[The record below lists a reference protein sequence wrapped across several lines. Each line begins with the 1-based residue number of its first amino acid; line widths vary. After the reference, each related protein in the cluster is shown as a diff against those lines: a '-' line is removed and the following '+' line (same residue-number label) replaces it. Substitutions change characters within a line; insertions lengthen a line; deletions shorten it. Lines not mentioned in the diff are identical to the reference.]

1 MEKMLASWKN
11 IYMSKGGHLTL
22 IKSTLSSLPTYFLS
36 LFPLLVDIARRLER
50 LQRDFLWDGPGGES
64 KFHMVNWRTICSPF
78 PRAGLGVKNIMFNKA
93 FLSKWLWRFMQ
104 EENFLRKQ
112 VFVEK
117 YGSREEVGVQRKFD
131 GLTR

>member
-1 MEKMLASWKN
+1 
-11 IYMSKGGHLTL
+11 
-22 IKSTLSSLPTYFLS
+22 
-36 LFPLLVDIARRLER
+36 
-50 LQRDFLWDGPGGES
+50 
-64 KFHMVNWRTICSPF
+64 
-78 PRAGLGVKNIMFNKA
+78 MFNKA